1 MLLSSTAENQPGDW
15 MKTFPT
21 LIEALPTSM
30 KVSERERMEQEL
42 TRETWQRQENRRRR
56 GEVSEM
62 LPDLYCL
69 LYVLNHQLN

>member
-1 MLLSSTAENQPGDW
+1 

-21 LIEALPTSM
+21 LIEALPTLEDLGISM

-42 TRETWQRQENRRRR
+42 TRETWQRQENRRRK

-69 LYVLNHQLN
+69 LYVLNHQLNSLEETIK